1 MSEFWKRS
9 RPDDAAPLKAII
21 YCRVSSVA
29 QTKKGDGL
37 QSQETRCR
45 EYAGFKGYS
54 VVKVVY
60 DRAVSGKLLDRPGI
74 KEIVQFLKRE
84 KNAEEYVVVFD
95 DISRLARD
103 IRTHMDLRDAVYA
116 TGAQMDCP
124 TLEFRQDS
132 DGLYFEG
139 MQALNA
145 QHHRLKNAEQ
155 TKARMRARAMGG
167 YWPFRAPPGYKVAK
181 VAGHG
186 NLLVRDEPMASVMQE
201 ALEGFANGSLA
212 SQAEVKRFLEARPE
226 FMAGRKRREL
236 RYEDVIRFLTRPH
249 YAGYI
254 EFPEWGVTL
263 RKGHHEPLISLE
275 QYERIQERI
284 NGKARIMVRQN
295 SGTDF
300 ILRGALACGECG
312 NSMTACWSTS
322 KSGKKHPYYLCFTKG
337 CAAYRKSI
345 PRDKIEGE
353 FETLLQHMTPS
364 EETFQI
370 ARAMFKTAWE
380 TRLAQANQIA
390 AALKSE
396 VVRLDRQIEQ
406 LLDLVVNANSG
417 STVGAYERRIAK
429 LEKEKLSAAEKLN
442 QKPGPKRS
450 FEEMFEHACT
460 FLSSPSNIWRNGSDA
475 ARKMVLKLAFTE
487 RLEYARE
494 AGFRTPKTT
503 LPFKVLGDFLSG
515 RNGMAEREGFEPSI
529 RFPVYTRSR
538 RAPSTTRP
546 PLRSTSPLM
555 RGGRWRS
562 SSRSFAECQA
572 VNAFFPANALMAS
585 TSPAI
590 ANVPFLAYLMG
601 EEACRRAGAGK
612 RPVTFHVQSTAAP
625 VVHGHA
631 CHRRHHGG
639 AGCDAVD
646 RGERPCSDAAGR
658 FLGRRGAVDA
668 GNG

>member
-1 MSEFWKRS
+1 MNEYYHRNHGGTEG
-9 RPDDAAPLKAII
+9 PPLKAII

-74 KEIVQFLKRE
+74 KEVLQFLKRE
-84 KNAEEYVVVFD
+84 KNAAEYVVVFD

-155 TKARMRARAMGG
+155 TKARMRARALGG
-167 YWPFRAPPGYKVAK
+167 YWPFRAPPGYKVAR

-236 RYEDVIRFLTRPH
+236 RFEDVMRFLTRPH

-275 QYERIQERI
+275 QYERIQERMKG
-284 NGKARIMVRQN
+284 NARVMARKN

-322 KSGKKHPYYLCFTKG
+322 KSGKKHPYYFCFTKG
-337 CAAYRKSI
+337 CTAYRKSI

-364 EETFQI
+364 TGTFQI

-380 TRLAQANQIA
+380 TRLAQAKEIA
-390 AALKSE
+390 ATLKSE

-417 STVGAYERRIAK
+417 TTIAAYERRIAK
-429 LEKEKLSAAEKLN
+429 LEKEKLMAAEKLG

-450 FEEMFEHACT
+450 FEEMFEHACA
-460 FLSSPSNIWRNGSDA
+460 FLSSPSNIWKNPSA
-475 ARKMVLKLAFTE
+475 AAKKIVLKLAFTE
-487 RLEYARE
+487 RLEYTRE
-494 AGFRTPKTT
+494 SGFRTPKTA
-503 LPFKVLGDFLSG
+503 LPFKVLRDFLSSES
-515 RNGMAEREGFEPSI
+515 RMAERKGFEPSI
-529 RFPVYTRSR
+529 RF
-538 RAPSTTRP
+538 
-546 PLRSTSPLM
+546 
-555 RGGRWRS
+555 
-562 SSRSFAECQA
+562 
-572 VNAFFPANALMAS
+572 
-585 TSPAI
+585 
-590 ANVPFLAYLMG
+590 
-601 EEACRRAGAGK
+601 
-612 RPVTFHVQSTAAP
+612 
-625 VVHGHA
+625 
-631 CHRRHHGG
+631 
-639 AGCDAVD
+639 
-646 RGERPCSDAAGR
+646 
-658 FLGRRGAVDA
+658 
-668 GNG
+668 